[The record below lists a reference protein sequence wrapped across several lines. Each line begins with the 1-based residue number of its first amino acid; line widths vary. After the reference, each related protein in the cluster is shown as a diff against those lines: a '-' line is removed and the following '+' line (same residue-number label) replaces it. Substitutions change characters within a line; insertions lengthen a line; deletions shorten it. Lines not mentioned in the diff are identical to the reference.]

1 LHRHRDE
8 LPGTVKFMFQ
18 PGEEGYAGAR
28 FMIEDGLLDAA
39 IVLVPPHTRIPVDL
53 TATRLA
59 PEPLTLVSST
69 QTPLTGTVA
78 LEALRGHA
86 WVMSRSGCGYRGVLK
101 RTLEAA
107 GIPFTVAVEVLE
119 TELQLQLIRAG
130 IGVGIIL
137 RRALPPRLQGTG
149 LQTFTVADLA
159 LALEA
164 WLWHRRTGP
173 VIAVT
178 MPLIEHL
185 VSVLLLGKTTTPR
198 THHAPLATRTVKPAG
213 GFC

>member
-1 LHRHRDE
+1 
-8 LPGTVKFMFQ
+8 
-18 PGEEGYAGAR
+18 
-28 FMIEDGLLDAA
+28 
-39 IVLVPPHTRIPVDL
+39 VLVPPHTRVPADL
-53 TATRLA
+53 AATRLA
-59 PEPLTLVSST
+59 PEPLTLVASI

-78 LEALRGHA
+78 L
-86 WVMSRSGCGYRGVLK
+86 K
-101 RTLEAA
+101 AA
-107 GIPFTVAVEVLE
+107 GVPFTVAVEVLE

-149 LQTFTVADLA
+149 LQTFTVADLS

-185 VSVLLLGKTTTPR
+185 VSVLLLGKPTAPR
-198 THHAPLATRTVKPAG
+198 ERHVPLAALTSTPTG
-213 GFC
+213 GLG